1 MALYLDEQTRP
12 YLERKF
18 KEVADSDFIGKRI
31 QGMLKADSERLDVIE
46 ACKHIAGQYVG
57 KKTCC
62 IKCEAFY
69 EEGMGRTWTIKG
81 AKQ

>member
-18 KEVADSDFIGKRI
+18 KKVEESDFIGKRI
-31 QGMLKADSERLDVIE
+31 QDMLKTDSKRLDDID
-46 ACKHIAGQYVG
+46 ACKHVAGEYVG

-62 IKCEAFY
+62 TKCEAFY
-69 EEGMGRTWTIKG
+69 EPGMGQSWSLK
-81 AKQ
+81 